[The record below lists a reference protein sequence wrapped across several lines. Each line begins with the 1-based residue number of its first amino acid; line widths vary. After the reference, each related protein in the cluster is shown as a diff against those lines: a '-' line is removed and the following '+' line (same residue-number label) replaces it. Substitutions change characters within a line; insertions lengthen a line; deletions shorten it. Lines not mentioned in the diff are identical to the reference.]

1 MRNEACW
8 FARTEMLEA
17 LEEMA
22 ALRSWAEEEGDAAA
36 AAFAT
41 AFAMARKNA
50 RDAAL
55 RYVAAM
61 RDAAK

>member
-1 MRNEACW
+1 VRNEACR

-22 ALRSWAEEEGDAAA
+22 ALRPWAEEEGDAAA
-36 AAFAT
+36 ATFALL
-41 AFAMARKNA
+41 FGMARKNA

-61 RDAAK
+61 KVEP